1 MLRNYL
7 KIAARHLWHQWGFT
21 AMNVVGLAVGMA
33 TCLLVGLYVQDELSF
48 DTFHPQAERIL
59 AVTIEADFF
68 NEPRRITPAPLGDLL
83 RTDVPGV
90 QAVTRTRGD
99 GDLHTVQ
106 YEDGNRTF
114 AREQRVLETDGA
126 FFDVFGGFQMRQ
138 GTARGVLDAPD
149 DAVIT
154 TEVARAFFGDQN
166 PIGKILAVEDDSTRR
181 YTVVGVTEVPENS
194 SIQFDVV
201 VPLPTSEMSQQWG
214 MYLYHTYARTDE
226 GVSPTRIAEAVQ
238 QAVPSDAENYVR
250 AVEPL
255 PLPELY
261 LSDAYDADGIKGQ
274 PRSLYIFGTIAL
286 LILLIAAFNYVNL
299 VTAQAEQRARE
310 VGVRKTMGATRGQLV
325 NQFLGEAL
333 LLSGAALVVAIV
345 LVAGALPAFN
355 ALFDKTLSLTTAR
368 HGWALLNGIAIVLV
382 VGLLAGSYPAV
393 VLSGYAPTRILRGA
407 SATTTDGGGWLRK
420 GLVVTQFAAS
430 AGLIFATIVIYQQLD
445 YVQTKHL
452 GFDGEQVVTVD
463 LGDIPQSRHEALR
476 REVGQHPDVV
486 QATVG
491 SAAPGGFGITFTNE
505 PEDLSP
511 DAQTSREEIQVHPAK
526 VDTSYMETLGLRL
539 IAGRDFD
546 AVPSNGATQGY
557 LLNEAAVEAFGWT
570 PEAAVGKRFTLAQA
584 DDDPMGQVIGVV
596 ENFHLESLRSEISPV
611 VLVQEAERFSSPS
624 VLAARLAPEGIPAAM
639 NHLREVVR
647 EVAPTTAFQYTFLDE
662 KFDQMYRTEQRLAR
676 IFAAFALIAIVVA
689 CMGLF
694 ALAAFSVRRRTR
706 EIGVRK
712 ALGASA
718 RDVLALLSKE
728 YAVLVGIAMVAG
740 LPVASLGLRR
750 WLEGFAYRVEIGPG
764 SLGLAA
770 GLVVAVAGLTVS
782 YHALRA
788 ARTDPATTL
797 RDE

>member
-68 NEPRRITPAPLGDLL
+68 DEPRRITPAPLGDLL

-106 YEDGNRTF
+106 YEDGNRTL
-114 AREQRVLETDGA
+114 AREQRVLEADGA
-126 FFDVFGGFQMRQ
+126 FFDVFGGFRMRQ

-154 TEVARAFFGDQN
+154 TEVARAFFGNQN
-166 PIGKILAVEDDSTRR
+166 PIGKTLAVEDDSTRR

-201 VPLPTSEMSQQWG
+201 VPLPPSEMSQQWG

-261 LSDAYDADGIKGQ
+261 LSDAYEADGIKGQ

-299 VTAQAEQRARE
+299 VTAQAGQRARE

-368 HGWALLNGIAIVLV
+368 HGWALLNGIAIVLAL
-382 VGLLAGSYPAV
+382 GLLAGAYPAV

-407 SATTTDGGGWLRK
+407 SAATTDGGGWLRK

-463 LGDIPQSRHEALR
+463 LGDIPQSRHEVLR

-486 QATVG
+486 QTTVV
-491 SAAPGGFGITFTNE
+491 SAAPGNLGITFSNE
-505 PEDLSP
+505 P
-511 DAQTSREEIQVHPAK
+511 V
-526 VDTSYMETLGLRL
+526 
-539 IAGRDFD
+539 
-546 AVPSNGATQGY
+546 
-557 LLNEAAVEAFGWT
+557 
-570 PEAAVGKRFTLAQA
+570 
-584 DDDPMGQVIGVV
+584 
-596 ENFHLESLRSEISPV
+596 
-611 VLVQEAERFSSPS
+611 
-624 VLAARLAPEGIPAAM
+624 
-639 NHLREVVR
+639 
-647 EVAPTTAFQYTFLDE
+647 TF
-662 KFDQMYRTEQRLAR
+662 
-676 IFAAFALIAIVVA
+676 
-689 CMGLF
+689 
-694 ALAAFSVRRRTR
+694 
-706 EIGVRK
+706 
-712 ALGASA
+712 
-718 RDVLALLSKE
+718 
-728 YAVLVGIAMVAG
+728 
-740 LPVASLGLRR
+740 
-750 WLEGFAYRVEIGPG
+750 
-764 SLGLAA
+764 
-770 GLVVAVAGLTVS
+770 
-782 YHALRA
+782 
-788 ARTDPATTL
+788 
-797 RDE
+797 